1 MLSSP
6 AVETKRGN
14 NALAEHEKQA
24 LRLIIQK
31 LSDLEDA
38 VVNAIYNADYAS
50 SHQEAEDVC
59 RARKIVCEDILRL
72 LG

>member
-1 MLSSP
+1 M
-6 AVETKRGN
+6 
-14 NALAEHEKQA
+14 ALAEHEKQA